1 MLTKPA
7 KWNIISLGSLFS
19 ICAEKCFELWLKNMC
34 TSRICSNE
42 LCIILQIKQFWL
54 LLGQI
59 EKIGL
64 LLFRHLVPLPIY
76 RPIFVHVY
84 SVDSLSLSIS
94 LSMPSLPLCLSQP
107 FYIVFVFLISNLT
120 AISFRYLLFL
130 LRMTQLSQQKLSAQN
145 EHLCQFKFL
154 FGKAVAALP
163 RNRHRLKEILFSLG
177 KSMKKDRQRR
187 RRRRRRY
194 KNERNL
200 VKVSRWSAANKRATF
215 SSSSLLSFLKRF
227 FWWKFASSTNFER
240 RCSWS
245 LHRRKL
251 FYIFKNLL
259 FLI

>member
-1 MLTKPA
+1 MA
-7 KWNIISLGSLFS
+7 
-19 ICAEKCFELWLKNMC
+19 
-34 TSRICSNE
+34 TSRANWKNWSTFIQTPGPTANLPTY
-42 LCIILQIKQFWL
+42 LCTRLQCWF
-54 LLGQI
+54 
-59 EKIGL
+59 
-64 LLFRHLVPLPIY
+64 
-76 RPIFVHVY
+76 
-84 SVDSLSLSIS
+84 SLSLSIS

-177 KSMKKDRQRR
+177 KSMKKDRRR

-251 FYIFKNLL
+251 FYIFKNLVSHIRRLSLRLKGCILNIVFWYEKTGL
-259 FLI
+259 F

>member
-1 MLTKPA
+1 MLTKQA

-42 LCIILQIKQFWL
+42 LCIILQMKQFWL

-59 EKIGL
+59 EKNGL

-76 RPIFVHVY
+76 RPIFVHDY
-84 SVDSLSLSIS
+84 SVDSLNLSVNAISPSLSLSTILYCIRLSHFQFDRNFLS
-94 LSMPSLPLCLSQP
+94 LSFVPPSHDTTFTTKALGSKWAPLSIQ
-107 FYIVFVFLISNLT
+107 
-120 AISFRYLLFL
+120 ISFRKSS
-130 LRMTQLSQQKLSAQN
+130 RGASPESTPPQ
-145 EHLCQFKFL
+145 
-154 FGKAVAALP
+154 G
-163 RNRHRLKEILFSLG
+163 ILFSLG

-187 RRRRRRY
+187 RNRRRRY